1 MHEYD
6 NMSIEELEA
15 TAIELEGAINNE
27 MIWLLGASAEEVPM
41 FEGNIA
47 HLKSELEYV
56 KGLIENEDLG

>member
-27 MIWLLGASAEEVPM
+27 MIWLLGASADEVPM

-47 HLKSELEYV
+47 HLKSELDYV
-56 KGLIENEDLG
+56 KGLIADEAMG